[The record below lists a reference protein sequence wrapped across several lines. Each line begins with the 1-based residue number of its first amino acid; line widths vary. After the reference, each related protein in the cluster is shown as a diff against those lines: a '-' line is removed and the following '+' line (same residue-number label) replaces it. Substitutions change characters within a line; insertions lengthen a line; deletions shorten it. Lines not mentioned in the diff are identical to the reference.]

1 MAERFELVGLIDAL
15 EQRRYKSGEPIE
27 GLWGV
32 KLRTDDGIR
41 SCSFNSTVPKDW
53 DNPSGGRRPHPDF
66 AILQQA
72 MATQEPVRIKGAVA
86 RKGDRTYQNG
96 TRAEIVA
103 DHTPVSTPSEGGAS
117 VKKEPAV
124 PMDDAKWAV
133 SVAAEQVGLEQA
145 DSVDEVQA
153 MAAALLLVAQ
163 ELSEE
168 GPGGAGDVGTTPDNV
183 RDIED
188 KRRAQER

>member
-1 MAERFELVGLIDAL
+1 VAERFELIGLIDAL

-32 KLRTDDGIR
+32 KLRTDGGIR

-53 DNPSGGRRPHPDF
+53 GNPSGERRPHPDF
-66 AILQQA
+66 SILQQA
-72 MATQEPVRIKGAVA
+72 MATQEPVRIKGTVA
-86 RKGDRTYQNG
+86 RKGDLTYQNG

-103 DHTPVSTPSEGGAS
+103 NQAPVSVRPERGAS
-117 VKKEPAV
+117 DKKAPAV

-145 DSVDEVQA
+145 DSVDEVQS

-168 GPGGAGDVGTTPDNV
+168 GPGGVMDVGTTPDNV
-183 RDIED
+183 RDIGD
-188 KRRAQER
+188 RRRAHER

>member
-53 DNPSGGRRPHPDF
+53 GNPSGERRPHPDF

-72 MATQEPVRIKGAVA
+72 MATQEPVRIKGTVA
-86 RKGDRTYQNG
+86 HKGDRTYQNG

-103 DHTPVSTPSEGGAS
+103 DQAPVTSRAEKSAPEKSAA
-117 VKKEPAV
+117 AV

-153 MAAALLLVAQ
+153 MAAALLLVAR

-168 GPGGAGDVGTTPDNV
+168 GPEGVADLGTTPNNV

-188 KRRAQER
+188 RRRAHER